1 MRATGIIRRVDDLGR
16 IVIPK
21 EVRRQLGIGEGQP
34 MELSFDT
41 SRGVVQF
48 AKYEPDQPPHA
59 NDWYAEVRWHVDD
72 IIGIAAEEGIEM
84 TPEQADRWWL
94 VHERAFTE
102 QLIQTGNEILAQMDK
117 EVG

>member
-21 EVRRQLGIGEGQP
+21 DVCRQLGIEEGQP
-34 MELSFDT
+34 MELSFDA

-48 AKYEPDQPPHA
+48 TKYEPGQAPHA

-72 IIGIAAEEGIEM
+72 IIGIAAEKGIVV
-84 TPEQADRWWL
+84 TPEQAHRWWL
-94 VHERAFTE
+94 EHERAFTE
-102 QLIQTGNEILAQMDK
+102 QLIQTGNEILAEEMD
-117 EVG
+117 